1 MSQDPPKRMESSV
14 FVGRDAGIIQNVSG
28 RGKATLHQAPPS
40 TEQLE
45 IHDLISQLR
54 DLLEKSRSGLAPEAA
69 TEYEAALDAIET
81 EAVAGPQHNGFSIR
95 GALEVL
101 VGAAGVVNGW
111 IQAVNAL
118 RHALG
123 L

>member
-1 MSQDPPKRMESSV
+1 VSQDPPRHMENSV
-14 FVGRDAGIIQNVSG
+14 FVGRDAGVIQHVSG

-40 TEQLE
+40 AEQRE

-54 DLLEKSRSGLAPEAA
+54 DLLDESRSRLAPEAA
-69 TEYEAALDAIET
+69 TEYGDALDAIET
-81 EAVAGPQHNGFSIR
+81 EAAAGPQRNGFSIR
-95 GALEVL
+95 EALEVL
-101 VGAAGVVNGW
+101 AGAAGVVNGW
-111 IQAVNAL
+111 IQAVTAL

>member
-1 MSQDPPKRMESSV
+1 MSHDSPRQIESSV
-14 FVGRDAGIIQNVSG
+14 LVGGDAGIIQNVSG
-28 RGKATLHQAPPS
+28 RGKATLHQASPS
-40 TEQLE
+40 AEQRK

-54 DLLEKSRSGLAPEAA
+54 DLLEQSRSKLAPEAA
-69 TEYEAALDAIET
+69 TEYEEALNAIET
-81 EAVAGPQHNGFSIR
+81 ETAAPQRNGFSIR

-101 VGAAGVVNGW
+101 AGAAGVVNGW
-111 IQAVNAL
+111 LQVVAAL